1 MNSHPRSHLQRPYS
15 LDSLAPLT
23 GVLKRTVTARLT
35 RDFADHLPHS
45 LLRRAMEEAES
56 VARSTGF
63 TDLFFPALAE
73 EKVRLVSRAV
83 SDNPFTRSRPLRS
96 AA

>member
-1 MNSHPRSHLQRPYS
+1 MNSHPRSHLQRPS
-15 LDSLAPLT
+15 PIESLAPLT
-23 GVLKRTVTARLT
+23 GVLKRTVTTRLARE
-35 RDFADHLPHS
+35 FGDHLPLP

-73 EKVRLVSRAV
+73 EKVRLVSAAV
-83 SDNPFTRSRPLRS
+83 CEDAVPADLLHS